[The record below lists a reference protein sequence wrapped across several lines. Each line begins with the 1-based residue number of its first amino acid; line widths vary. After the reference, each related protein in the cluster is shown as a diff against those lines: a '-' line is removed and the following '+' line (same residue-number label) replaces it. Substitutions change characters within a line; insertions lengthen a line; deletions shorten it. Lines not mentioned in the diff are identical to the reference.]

1 MLHLLP
7 PTIVI
12 GKLNQILHFLQIPC
26 RDFAPSLET
35 MCQNMPFE
43 SGPRPSLT
51 HDRLR
56 RLQTPHPKPEFVFWD
71 MMMSSYLDMLKIH
84 EQDDGEVVKRFINSV
99 PVRFRESAVPRNDHR
114 LQWLFN
120 ESA

>member
-1 MLHLLP
+1 
-7 PTIVI
+7 
-12 GKLNQILHFLQIPC
+12 
-26 RDFAPSLET
+26 
-35 MCQNMPFE
+35 
-43 SGPRPSLT
+43 
-51 HDRLR
+51 
-56 RLQTPHPKPEFVFWD
+56 
-71 MMMSSYLDMLKIH
+71 MSSYLDMLKIH

>member
-1 MLHLLP
+1 MTACDGSRLP
-7 PTIVI
+7 TQS
-12 GKLNQILHFLQIPC
+12 QISF
-26 RDFAPSLET
+26 R
-35 MCQNMPFE
+35 
-43 SGPRPSLT
+43 
-51 HDRLR
+51 
-56 RLQTPHPKPEFVFWD
+56 D

>member
-12 GKLNQILHFLQIPC
+12 GKSDQILHFLQNLC
-26 RDFAPSLET
+26 RDFAPFPET
-35 MCQNMPFE
+35 MCQNMLFE

-56 RLQTPHPKPEFVFWD
+56 RLQTPHSKPDFVFWD

-84 EQDDGEVVKRFINSV
+84 EQDDGEVVKRTINSV
-99 PVRFRESAVPRNDHR
+99 PVQFRESAVPRNDHR
-114 LQWLFN
+114 LQWLLN